1 MWLDSESSKLPS
13 SLIERFKRESK
24 VLSVVVP
31 WEIRIKASL
40 GKLALRDDLEKI
52 VEEQVHRNRF
62 SVLEVR
68 LEHVYELDEL
78 PLHHRD
84 PFDRLLIAQARV
96 EGYTL
101 ATNDAKVRAYDVPTV
116 WDELL

>member
-1 MWLDSESSKLPS
+1 MWLDSNSAKLPTP
-13 SLIERFKRESK
+13 LIERFKQESK
-24 VLSVVVP
+24 ILSVVVP

-40 GKLALRDDLEKI
+40 GKLDLRADLDKI
-52 VEEQVHRNRF
+52 VEEQVRRNRF
-62 SVLEVR
+62 GVLEVS

-78 PLHHRD
+78 PQHHRD

-101 ATNDAKVRAYDVPTV
+101 VTNDTKIQAYDVPTV
-116 WDELL
+116 WDEPT